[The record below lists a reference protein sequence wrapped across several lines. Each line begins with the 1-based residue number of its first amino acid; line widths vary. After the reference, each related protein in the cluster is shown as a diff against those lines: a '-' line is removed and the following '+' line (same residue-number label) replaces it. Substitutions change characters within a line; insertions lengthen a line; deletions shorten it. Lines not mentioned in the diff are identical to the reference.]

1 MVNSEE
7 VALSFLIITYTYALA
22 KLKRPRRLSYFLR

>member
-1 MVNSEE
+1 MVSSEE
-7 VALSFLIITYTYALA
+7 VALSFSIIACTYALA